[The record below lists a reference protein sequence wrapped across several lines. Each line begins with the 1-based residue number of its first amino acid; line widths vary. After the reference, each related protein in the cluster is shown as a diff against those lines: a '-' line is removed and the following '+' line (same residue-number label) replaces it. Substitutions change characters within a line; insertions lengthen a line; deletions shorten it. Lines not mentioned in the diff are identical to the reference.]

1 MDYQLLCYTRKT
13 DETLYYGPRLAH
25 SMHIALREGDGKFIP
40 LNHNS
45 GVLFARA
52 TENADGSLNPK
63 SLKNPYIVRLADG
76 SFEIH
81 AVRIEGDGQAEEK
94 ETELCFKS
102 YDLVVY
108 EEVPECACTCTAQKP
123 DEVAGAIDEALIS
136 GIAGCV
142 PGNVISIPKKRH
154 NT

>member
-1 MDYQLLCYTRKT
+1 MRGSSCCACGLLRSLGC
-13 DETLYYGPRLAH
+13 
-25 SMHIALREGDGKFIP
+25 
-40 LNHNS
+40 N
-45 GVLFARA
+45 LFVARA

-108 EEVPECACTCTAQKP
+108 EEVPECAW
-123 DEVAGAIDEALIS
+123 
-136 GIAGCV
+136 
-142 PGNVISIPKKRH
+142 
-154 NT
+154 